1 MCLPGESK
9 VDKEDR
15 VGKVGKED
23 KEDKVGKV
31 GKVDRV
37 EEEGNRALP
46 CESRSARR
54 GSPPTAEKTRQ
65 TLFFPGMSLPAP

>member
-15 VGKVGKED
+15 VGKVGK
-23 KEDKVGKV
+23 VGKA
-31 GKVDRV
+31 GKV
-37 EEEGNRALP
+37 EEEGSRALP

-54 GSPPTAEKTRQ
+54 GSPPIAEKTRQ

>member
-15 VGKVGKED
+15 VGRVGKLG
-23 KEDKVGKV
+23 KAGKVGKV
-31 GKVDRV
+31 GKLAKV
-37 EEEGNRALP
+37 EEEGSRALP

-65 TLFFPGMSLPAP
+65 TLFCPGMSLPAP

>member
-15 VGKVGKED
+15 VGKVGKVD
-23 KEDKVGKV
+23 KVDRVDKVGKV
-31 GKVDRV
+31 G
-37 EEEGNRALP
+37 EEGSRGLP

-54 GSPPTAEKTRQ
+54 GSPPTAETTKQ
-65 TLFFPGMSLPAP
+65 MLFCPGMSLPAP

>member
-1 MCLPGESK
+1 MKTDQVDQVDKVDKDK

-15 VGKVGKED
+15 VGKV
-23 KEDKVGKV
+23 
-31 GKVDRV
+31 DRV
-37 EEEGNRALP
+37 EEEGSRALP

-65 TLFFPGMSLPAP
+65 TLFCPGMSLPAP

>member
-9 VDKEDR
+9 VGKEDR
-15 VGKVGKED
+15 VGKVGK
-23 KEDKVGKV
+23 VGK
-31 GKVDRV
+31 V

-54 GSPPTAEKTRQ
+54 GSPPTAEKTKQ

>member
-1 MCLPGESK
+1 VDK
-9 VDKEDR
+9 VDR
-15 VGKVGKED
+15 VDKV
-23 KEDKVGKV
+23 DKVGKV
-31 GKVDRV
+31 GKV
-37 EEEGNRALP
+37 EEEGSRAPP

>member
-15 VGKVGKED
+15 VGKVGKA
-23 KEDKVGKV
+23 GKA
-31 GKVDRV
+31 GKV
-37 EEEGNRALP
+37 EEEGSRALP

-65 TLFFPGMSLPAP
+65 TLFCPGMSLPAP

>member
-15 VGKVGKED
+15 VGRVGKL
-23 KEDKVGKV
+23 GKA
-31 GKVDRV
+31 GKV
-37 EEEGNRALP
+37 EEEGSRALP

-54 GSPPTAEKTRQ
+54 GSPPTAETTKQ